1 MLIRLKAHPNL
12 MKKLNTT
19 INLDSLPKENIFR
32 VPNHYFDEL
41 EQSILL
47 QKEQPNLGELT
58 SECLN
63 NVSKTSVFNVPNGY
77 FEQLASSIQNRIDE
91 IQHLPISET
100 TKTAS
105 FEVPDGYFDTLPS
118 KIQVRIQQESKP
130 TRVIQVSWNARRTWL
145 TAAAACL
152 VGMMI
157 WFTLPTRQE
166 SLGEETLSQVT
177 NKEII
182 SYLNQQNLSEVDLAV
197 DVTDK
202 TKKQQVVEAD
212 SLLFQH
218 LDVSAEDI
226 IQHLDPK
233 EIEDII

>member
-91 IQHLPISET
+91 IQHLPISKT

-105 FEVPDGYFDTLPS
+105 FEVPDGYFEALPS
-118 KIQVRIQQESKP
+118 KIQARIQQESKP
-130 TRVIQVSWNARRTWL
+130 TRVIQVSWNARRT
-145 TAAAACL
+145 
-152 VGMMI
+152 
-157 WFTLPTRQE
+157 
-166 SLGEETLSQVT
+166 
-177 NKEII
+177 
-182 SYLNQQNLSEVDLAV
+182 
-197 DVTDK
+197 
-202 TKKQQVVEAD
+202 
-212 SLLFQH
+212 
-218 LDVSAEDI
+218 
-226 IQHLDPK
+226 
-233 EIEDII
+233 